1 MQQIPGH
8 RKKETYCYYIIY
20 ESNNC
25 RFMDKASCDNGLF
38 IMTESPRIE

>member
-1 MQQIPGH
+1 MQQIPEH
-8 RKKETYCYYIIY
+8 RNKETYYYYIIY

-25 RFMDKASCDNGLF
+25 SFMDKASCDNGLF